1 MIVLAGLL
9 RCISVKSTS
18 TALHKVLLL
27 ALLLLI
33 GQTAVVLHQSHENG
47 HPPGELCGLCLH
59 ATSLGSPAHSSVTG
73 LVSVIPAHPLRFL
86 QPYTALLSTDVAV
99 YPARAPPVFS

>member
-1 MIVLAGLL
+1 
-9 RCISVKSTS
+9 VKSSS
-18 TALHKVLLL
+18 TALHKILLL
-27 ALLLLI
+27 SLLLLI

-73 LVSVIPAHPLRFL
+73 LVAIIPAQPLPFL
-86 QPYTALLSTDVAV
+86 PPYEALISTDVAV